1 MLERQVVIPS
11 SPDRLWDALTDP
23 ECLAEWFGSRVDW
36 DLRPGGDAHFLD
48 DDGSQRRGTIGSVTP
63 GRHLSFRWWPQD
75 DQDDQDDGAGAG
87 AASEVAFTLDEVEAG
102 TRLTVT
108 EQLLP
113 GASMLAAAPR
123 ASAMPGAHRASA
135 GAGRWTTWDSR
146 LFRCWARAASPAARL
161 ASC

>member
-23 ECLAEWFGSRVDW
+23 ESLAEWFGSRVEW
-36 DLRPGGDAHFLD
+36 DLRPGGDARFLD
-48 DDGSQRRGTIGSVTP
+48 DDGSRRRGTVDSVTP

-75 DQDDQDDGAGAG
+75 DQDEGAG
-87 AASEVAFTLDEVEAG
+87 AASEVTYTLDEVEAG

-113 GASMLAAAPR
+113 AASMLAAAPR
-123 ASAMPGAHRASA
+123 ASAMPAAHGGSA
-135 GAGRWTTWDSR
+135 GAGRWTAWDSR
-146 LFRCWARAASPAARL
+146 LFRCWAREACPAARL